1 MHQDASFSYEN
12 ANSLLHI
19 VRKVTLIFFSLS
31 GAFYDAKICQKNAFA
46 AGALPYTLLT
56 TLPRLSSRQGM
67 GTKAV

>member
-19 VRKVTLIFFSLS
+19 VRKVTLIFFSLYQERS
-31 GAFYDAKICQKNAFA
+31 MMPKYAKNAFA
-46 AGALPYTLLT
+46 VGALPYTLLT